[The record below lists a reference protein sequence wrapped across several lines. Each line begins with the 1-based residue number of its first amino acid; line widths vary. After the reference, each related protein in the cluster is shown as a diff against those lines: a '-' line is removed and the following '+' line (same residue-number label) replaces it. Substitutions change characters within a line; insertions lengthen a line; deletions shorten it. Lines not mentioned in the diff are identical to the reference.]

1 VNVSVAGVLRLCLL
15 VVGVVVFQIAVVG
28 QINMLDANAD
38 LLPLVALSVGL
49 LAGPVTG
56 ATVGFLLGLVADMA
70 LLQTLGVTSLL
81 LIGVGYLAGRY
92 RELRDATHKMVPVV
106 GGLVATVAYAAAFS
120 LVQFLL
126 GVESPVSP
134 LVIREILIGAL
145 LNAVV
150 AMPVF
155 AAVRALLRSDLT
167 DDLRPRRRRGQTTT
181 RRGPLTGA
189 PLTSSAVTITGP
201 ATRPRRN

>member
-15 VVGVVVFQIAVVG
+15 VLTVVVFQLAVVG
-28 QINMLDANAD
+28 QINLFDANAD
-38 LLPLVALSVGL
+38 LLPLAALSIGL
-49 LAGPVTG
+49 LARPVAG

-92 RELRDATHKMVPVV
+92 RELRDATHKMVPPV
-106 GGLVATVAYAAAFS
+106 GGLVATLAYAAAFS

-134 LVIREILIGAL
+134 LVIREIVVGAL
-145 LNAVV
+145 INALL
-150 AMPVF
+150 AIPVF
-155 AAVRALLRSDLT
+155 AAVRAFLRADLI
-167 DDLRPRRRRGQTTT
+167 DDLRPRRRPVT
-181 RRGPLTGA
+181 RLRV
-189 PLTSSAVTITGP
+189 TS
-201 ATRPRRN
+201 

>member
-1 VNVSVAGVLRLCLL
+1 VNLTPGAVVRVGVLVIAT
-15 VVGVVVFQIAVVG
+15 VVLQLAVMTQITV
-28 QINMLDANAD
+28 LDADAD
-38 LLPLVALSVGL
+38 LFPLVTLSLAL
-49 LAGPVTG
+49 LAGPIAG

-81 LIGVGYLAGRY
+81 LIAVGYLGGRY
-92 RELRDATHKMVPVV
+92 RELRDASHKLVPVI
-106 GGLVATVAYAAAFS
+106 GAAIATFAYAIAAS

-134 LVIREILIGAL
+134 LVIREILVGAL
-145 LNAVV
+145 LNALI

-155 AAVRALLRSDLT
+155 AAVRALLRPDLT
-167 DDLRPRRRRGQTTT
+167 DDLRPRRRRQSTT

-201 ATRPRRN
+201 ATRPRRTD

>member
-1 VNVSVAGVLRLCLL
+1 MNVSVAGILRLCLL
-15 VVGVVVFQIAVVG
+15 VLGVVVFQLAVIG
-28 QINMLDANAD
+28 QINVLEANAD
-38 LLPLVALSVGL
+38 LLPLVAMSIGL

-106 GGLVATVAYAAAFS
+106 GGLVATLAYAAAFS

-126 GVESPVSP
+126 GVESPVSA
-134 LVIREILIGAL
+134 LVIREILIGVLINTL
-145 LNAVV
+145 L

-155 AAVRALLRSDLT
+155 AAVRAFLRADLI
-167 DDLRPRRRRGQTTT
+167 DDLRPRRRPVTRLRVTT
-181 RRGPLTGA
+181 
-189 PLTSSAVTITGP
+189 
-201 ATRPRRN
+201 